1 MSLITFFLIFSNIQP
16 YEGISRR
23 VPSWSFFPAT
33 DDENQRV
40 YIRFRSEDAVQNEV
54 FFKLHIHTVF

>member
-1 MSLITFFLIFSNIQP
+1 MLLSNNQP
-16 YEGISRR
+16 YENISRR
-23 VPSWSFFPAT
+23 VPSWSFFPAV

-54 FFKLHIHTVF
+54 T

>member
-1 MSLITFFLIFSNIQP
+1 MFSSNTRS
-16 YEGISRR
+16 YESVSRR

-40 YIRFRSEDAVQNEV
+40 YIRLISEDAVQTEV
-54 FFKLHIHTVF
+54 FNILQNTI

>member
-1 MSLITFFLIFSNIQP
+1 MYSIFSVNSRP
-16 YEGISRR
+16 YESVSRR

-40 YIRFRSEDAVQNEV
+40 YIRFRSEDGVQNEV
-54 FFKLHIHTVF
+54 

>member
-1 MSLITFFLIFSNIQP
+1 MFSSDTRS
-16 YEGISRR
+16 YESVSRR

-40 YIRFRSEDAVQNEV
+40 YIRFRSEDSVQNEV
-54 FFKLHIHTVF
+54 FNKLLNTI